1 MENCMLVSK
10 IINGALKQLG
20 ILAAGENAQAGE
32 MADAIDSL
40 KGLLSQWATMR
51 LHVHKAQIL
60 ILPLSR
66 GAATYTIGKIDGEC
80 CQYEV
85 TCEGS
90 VIATPD
96 LNAEIASISD
106 RAWLD
111 DEEFRLVR
119 DLNDSASN
127 VRVWYQADDP
137 NWHFHVLEDAKELRL
152 KVFTLPFDL
161 CAHDEL
167 SIPSQYER
175 ALKLSLAIEIA
186 PMFGI
191 EPSQMLL
198 INQRQAIEILKR
210 SNITPLYAKNDLG
223 IGVGYGCY

>member
-1 MENCMLVSK
+1 MNVSK

-60 ILPLSR
+60 TLPLSR

-96 LNAEIASISD
+96 LNAEIARVLD

-111 DEEFRLVR
+111 DKEIRLVR
-119 DLNDSASN
+119 DLNDSASD
-127 VRVWYQADDP
+127 VRVWYQEDSP
-137 NWHFHVLEDAKELRL
+137 NWLFHVLDTASELKL
-152 KVFTLPFDL
+152 KVFTLPYQI

-167 SIPSQYER
+167 AIPPQYER

-186 PMFGI
+186 PMFGV
-191 EPSQMLL
+191 EPTQLL
-198 INQRQAIEILKR
+198 LTNYRNAMTLLKE
-210 SNITPLYAKNDLG
+210 SNSTPLYVNNDLG

>member
-1 MENCMLVSK
+1 MNVSK

-51 LHVHKAQIL
+51 LHVYKAQIL
-60 ILPLSR
+60 TLPLSR

-96 LNAEIASISD
+96 LNAEIARVLD

-111 DEEFRLVR
+111 DKEIRLVR

-127 VRVWYQADDP
+127 VRVWYQEDSP
-137 NWHFHVLEDAKELRL
+137 NWLFHVLDTASELKL
-152 KVFTLPFDL
+152 KVFTLPYQI

-167 SIPSQYER
+167 AIPPQYER
-175 ALKLSLAIEIA
+175 ALKLSLAVEIA
-186 PMFGI
+186 PMFGV
-191 EPSQMLL
+191 EPTQLL
-198 INQRQAIEILKR
+198 LMNCRNAMTLLKE
-210 SNITPLYAKNDLG
+210 SNSTPLYVNNDLG

>member
-1 MENCMLVSK
+1 MDVSK

-40 KGLLSQWATMR
+40 KDLLSQWATMR
-51 LHVHKAQIL
+51 LYVHKAQIL
-60 ILPLSR
+60 TLPLTK
-66 GAATYTIGKIDGEC
+66 GAATYTIGKIEGEC

-85 TCEGS
+85 TCAGA
-90 VIATPD
+90 VLATPD
-96 LNAEIASISD
+96 LNAEISKISD

-111 DEEFRLVR
+111 DEEIRLVR

-127 VRVWYQADDP
+127 VQVWYQEDQP
-137 NWHFHVLEDAKELRL
+137 NWLFHVLDGASELKL
-152 KVFTLPFDL
+152 KVYTLPFKL

-167 SIPSQYER
+167 SIPPQYER
-175 ALKLSLAIEIA
+175 ALKLSLTIEIA

-198 INQRQAIEILKR
+198 MNQRQAIEILKR
-210 SNITPLYAKNDLG
+210 SNSTPLYVKNDLG

>member
-1 MENCMLVSK
+1 MNVSK

-40 KGLLSQWATMR
+40 RGLLSQWATMR
-51 LHVHKAQIL
+51 LHVYKAQTL
-60 ILPLSR
+60 TLPLSR
-66 GAATYTIGKIDGEC
+66 GAATYTIGKIEGEC

-85 TCEGS
+85 TCKGS

-96 LNAEIASISD
+96 LNAEIARVLD

-111 DEEFRLVR
+111 GKEIQLIR

-127 VRVWYQADDP
+127 VRVWYQEDSP
-137 NWHFHVLEDAKELRL
+137 NWLFHVLDNASELKL
-152 KVFTLPFDL
+152 KVFTLPYQI

-167 SIPSQYER
+167 AMPPQYER
-175 ALKLSLAIEIA
+175 ALKLSLAVEIA
-186 PMFGI
+186 SMFGV
-191 EPSQMLL
+191 EPTQLL
-198 INQRQAIEILKR
+198 LMNYRNAITLLKE
-210 SNITPLYAKNDLG
+210 SNSTPLYVNNDLD
-223 IGVGYGCY
+223 IGGGYGCY

>member
-1 MENCMLVSK
+1 MNVSN

-20 ILAAGENAQAGE
+20 VLAAGENAQAGE

-40 KGLLSQWATMR
+40 KDLLAQWATMR

-60 ILPLSR
+60 TLPLSK

-85 TCEGS
+85 TCAGS
-90 VIATPD
+90 VLTTPD
-96 LNAEIASISD
+96 LSTEIASISD

-127 VRVWYQADDP
+127 VRVWYQVDDP
-137 NWHFHVLEDAKELRL
+137 NWYFHVLEDASQLKL
-152 KVFTLPFDL
+152 KVFTLPFEL

-167 SIPSQYER
+167 AIPPQYER
-175 ALKLSLAIEIA
+175 ALKLSLAVEIA
-186 PMFGI
+186 PMFGM

-198 INQRQAIEILKR
+198 LNQRQAVEVLKR
-210 SNITPLYAKNDLG
+210 SNITPLYVKDDLDV
-223 IGVGYGCY
+223 GVNYHGCY